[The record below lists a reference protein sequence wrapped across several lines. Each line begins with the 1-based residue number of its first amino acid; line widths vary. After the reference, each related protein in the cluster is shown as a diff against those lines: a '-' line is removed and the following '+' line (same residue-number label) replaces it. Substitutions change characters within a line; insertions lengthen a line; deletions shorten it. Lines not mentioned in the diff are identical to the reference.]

1 MELNRKI
8 VLFIAC
14 SLDGY
19 IARANG
25 DIDWLF
31 DDQDY
36 GYTQFYESIDTVLV
50 GRKTYEQASNFEEV
64 PFEGK
69 ECHVFSR
76 SIDREDG
83 CAKFVDGDIVNF
95 VEELKGREG
104 KDIWLVGGA
113 EIIEVLLSANLIDRF
128 IISIHPILLGDG
140 VPLFKKQ
147 SDEIKL
153 VLTNS
158 ISFPTGLAQLHYEKT

>member
-1 MELNRKI
+1 MKIQRKI

-36 GYTQFYESIDTVLV
+36 GYAKFYESIDTVLV
-50 GRKTYEQASNFEEV
+50 GRKTYEQASSFEEF
-64 PFEGK
+64 PFKGK
-69 ECHVFSR
+69 DCYVFSR
-76 SIDREDG
+76 SANNEDEIV
-83 CAKFVDGDIVNF
+83 KFVDGDIVNF
-95 VEELKGREG
+95 TEELKSKEG

-113 EIIEVLLSANLIDRF
+113 EIIEVLLSANLIDTF
-128 IISIHPILLGDG
+128 IISIHPILLGNG
-140 VPLFKKQ
+140 IPLFKKQ
-147 SDEIKL
+147 EVETKL
-153 VLTNS
+153 VLKNS
-158 ISFPTGLAQLHYEKT
+158 VKFSSGLVQLHYEKS

>member
-1 MELNRKI
+1 MDLRRKI

-19 IARANG
+19 IARVNG
-25 DIDWLF
+25 GIDWLF

-50 GRKTYEQASNFEEV
+50 GRKTYEQASSFEEF

-69 ECHVFSR
+69 ECYVFSR
-76 SIDREDG
+76 SVDREDENV
-83 CAKFVDGDIVNF
+83 KFVDGDIVNF
-95 VEELKGREG
+95 TEELRGREG

-113 EIIEVLLSANLIDRF
+113 EIIQVLLSANLIDRF
-128 IISIHPILLGDG
+128 TISFHPILLGDG
-140 VPLFKKQ
+140 IPLFKKQ
-147 SDEIKL
+147 EDETKL
-153 VLTNS
+153 VLIDS
-158 ISFPTGLAQLHYEKT
+158 ISFSTGLAQLHYEKT